1 MREATSPIP
10 YAPVEIDDSPPLRLM
25 RGMPSNLQELARY
38 AQEDDEFLP
47 PHWVR
52 MRLSSDPEVGRVFL
66 ETLRRIAPLV
76 DPNDAAAEEAMKTLL
91 PDVRRDGVARF
102 AVDALR
108 HEGPGAVADRLFAL
122 AATGRGRDFD
132 HAFERSDAPV
142 SAHLLRLSAL
152 RDFGGMPWSEAFETR
167 VGAAIGQLSTEA
179 AAWTVRLVAEL
190 HAPQAKAFLAHLTET
205 YAGTAIGNA
214 ASRFLADPPTF
225 APEVDDED
233 ALPTGLEALELL
245 SLDTRKPARRVLAL
259 GAMADLDWPRARR
272 LASSIASDEWR
283 LDEAVGALLI
293 YPTRAM
299 MLEDFA
305 RRGLIPPEAHHAPMH
320 RTAARELLR
329 AHGRMVRFDTTSP
342 DGLDGVVDHDALAY
356 RLARMAGDC
365 FAGVDFLEELDR
377 GESIALEAWGHGR
390 HYRASLDTSRSI
402 IDPYGLLGL
411 LNAIAR
417 DLGRPER
424 FMLAAEDKAVADIA
438 VGPEVEL
445 RGLVDA
451 GLMWIRN
458 SFRWT

>member
-10 YAPVEIDDSPPLRLM
+10 YAPVETDDSPPLRLM
-25 RGMPSNLQELARY
+25 RGMPSDLSELMRY

-52 MRLSSDPEVGRVFL
+52 MRLAMDPEVGRVFL
-66 ETLRRIAPLV
+66 EALRRIAPLI
-76 DPNDAAAEEAMKTLL
+76 DPTDAVAEEAMKTFL
-91 PDVRRDGVARF
+91 PDVRREGVPRF

-108 HEGPGAVADRLFAL
+108 GEGPGAVADRLFAL
-122 AATGRGRDFD
+122 AAPGRGRDFD
-132 HAFERSDAPV
+132 HAFERSDVPV

-152 RDFGGMPWSEAFETR
+152 RDYGGMPWSDAFETR
-167 VGAAIGQLSTEA
+167 VGAAMGSLAPEA

-190 HAPQAKAFLAHLTET
+190 HAPQAKAFLAHLTE
-205 YAGTAIGNA
+205 AHHGSAIGQA

-225 APEVDDED
+225 APEFDDED
-233 ALPTGLEALELL
+233 ALPTGIEALELL
-245 SLDTRKPARRVLAL
+245 CLDTRKPARRVVAL
-259 GAMADLDWPRARR
+259 GAMADLDWSRARR
-272 LASSIASDEWR
+272 LASSIATDEWR

-305 RRGLIPPEAHHAPMH
+305 HRRLIPPGTSHAPLH

-329 AHGRMVRFDTTSP
+329 AHGRMARFDTTSP
-342 DGLDGVVDHDALAY
+342 DGLEGVVDHDALAY
-356 RLARMAGDC
+356 RLARLAGDC

-377 GESIALEAWGHGR
+377 GESVALEAWGHGR

-411 LNAIAR
+411 LNTVAR

-438 VGPEVEL
+438 VGPEAEL